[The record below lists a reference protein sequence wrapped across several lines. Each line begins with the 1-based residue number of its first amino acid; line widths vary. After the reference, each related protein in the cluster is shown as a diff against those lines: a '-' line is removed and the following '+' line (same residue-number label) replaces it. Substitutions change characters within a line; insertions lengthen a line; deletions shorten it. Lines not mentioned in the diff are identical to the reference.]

1 MVRTIIIYQTLLFME
16 IKNKIIIFLLALC
29 MSDCTYGQHPDGF
42 DLVMKEVRIV
52 NKSIKKCLYDV
63 IPQIIRT
70 YPHFNREKDVICV
83 DFLPNED
90 LFMVYPKNKIMGLTD
105 WFLYNNNYQ
114 VTGYLTIHN
123 VMVIIMGNKSLSYLK
138 TKRKIK
144 IMHIENYP
152 PPFDGVYP
160 YWEYSIGKKGGQCIL
175 IKKDDPPK
183 KDSFY

>member
-1 MVRTIIIYQTLLFME
+1 
-16 IKNKIIIFLLALC
+16 
-29 MSDCTYGQHPDGF
+29 
-42 DLVMKEVRIV
+42 
-52 NKSIKKCLYDV
+52 
-63 IPQIIRT
+63 
-70 YPHFNREKDVICV
+70 
-83 DFLPNED
+83 
-90 LFMVYPKNKIMGLTD
+90 MGLTD

-160 YWEYSIGKKGGQCIL
+160 YWEYSIGLFIFSVLNKMQKL
-175 IKKDDPPK
+175 E
-183 KDSFY
+183 